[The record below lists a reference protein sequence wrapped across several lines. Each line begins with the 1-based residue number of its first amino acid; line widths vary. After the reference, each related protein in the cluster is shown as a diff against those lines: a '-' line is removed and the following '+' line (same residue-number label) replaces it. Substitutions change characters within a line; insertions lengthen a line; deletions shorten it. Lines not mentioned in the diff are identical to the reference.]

1 MGDRGGDTA
10 RGATMR
16 RRGVRRTTDRG
27 FLGSL
32 AGRLTGLLLG

>member
-1 MGDRGGDTA
+1 MGDRDGDTG

-16 RRGVRRTTDRG
+16 RRGVRRTDRG